1 MRIPTL
7 ESLRWLF
14 KTEEWSENLER
25 NLEIQVEGTEKST
38 VLRKFSLLKMLV
50 AVPWMN
56 LARRKRKGSE
66 ENLRGFFLKWL

>member
-14 KTEEWSENLER
+14 KIEEWSENLER

-38 VLRKFSLLKMLV
+38 LLRKFSLVKMLV

-56 LARRKRKGSE
+56 LARRKHKGSE
-66 ENLRGFFLKWL
+66 ENLRGFF

>member
-38 VLRKFSLLKMLV
+38 LLRKFSLVKMLV

-56 LARRKRKGSE
+56 LARRKRKDSE
-66 ENLRGFFLKWL
+66 ENLRGFF